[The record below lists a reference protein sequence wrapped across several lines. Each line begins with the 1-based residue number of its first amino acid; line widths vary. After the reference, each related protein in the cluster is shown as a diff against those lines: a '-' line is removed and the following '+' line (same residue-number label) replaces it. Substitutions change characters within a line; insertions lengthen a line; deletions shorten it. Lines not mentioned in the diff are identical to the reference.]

1 MTISKV
7 FLFDLKFVIFVESV
21 NDIFKRKVKKKKKK
35 ESRRRRLIVKIM
47 WLCMINDFFLKY

>member
-1 MTISKV
+1 MAISKV

-35 ESRRRRLIVKIM
+35 ESRRLIVKIM
-47 WLCMINDFFLKY
+47 WQCMINDFFLKY